1 MLSFPVSELS
11 FFSVINIVSS
21 NCCLINLKMFLSF
34 NFRSIFTKQRKPVK
48 KVGIFST
55 SEKKHDSF
63 AMVNQIKEL
72 HVDPR

>member
-1 MLSFPVSELS
+1 
-11 FFSVINIVSS
+11 
-21 NCCLINLKMFLSF
+21 MFLSF
-34 NFRSIFTKQRKPVK
+34 NFRSILTKQRKPVK